1 VSTDTAASRPADL
14 VDDGTVGS
22 DLILPPLL
30 LLRETQTAAVV
41 VTDDLGYLR
50 QKARALQEKVDETHQ
65 RSHFTEW
72 VARTAQ
78 RGRSSPAELLEELG
92 ELGFAWRDIARLIG
106 VTVQAIQK
114 WRRGGRTTGENRYRI
129 ASLLA
134 ACDLVTEHYEIQE
147 VASWFEMPM
156 LDGVPITPIELWQ
169 AHRPD
174 LVFDYAS
181 GHSDAEQTLT
191 SWDPEWRE
199 RYRSDFDVFRA
210 EDGQLSITLKDT

>member
-1 VSTDTAASRPADL
+1 VPTEPAVQRSSDL
-14 VDDGTVGS
+14 VDNGTVGS
-22 DLILPPLL
+22 DLRLPPLL
-30 LLRETQTAAVV
+30 RPESQTAAAVA
-41 VTDDLGYLR
+41 TDELGYLR
-50 QKARALQEKVDETHQ
+50 HRARALQEEVDKTHH
-65 RSHFTEW
+65 RSHFAEW
-72 VARTAQ
+72 IGRTAQ

-92 ELGFAWRDIARLIG
+92 ELGFAWRDIARLVG

-114 WRRGGRTTGENRYRI
+114 WRRGARTTGEHRSRI

-134 ACDLVTEHYEIQE
+134 ACDLVTAHYEIQE
-147 VASWFEMPM
+147 VASWFEMPI
-156 LDGVPITPIELWQ
+156 LEGIPVTPIELWE

-199 RYRSDFDVFRA
+199 RYRSDFEVFRA
-210 EDGQLSITLKDT
+210 EDGQLSIRLKAH

>member
-1 VSTDTAASRPADL
+1 

-22 DLILPPLL
+22 DLTLPPLL
-30 LLRETQTAAVV
+30 LPETQTAAVDI
-41 VTDDLGYLR
+41 TDNLGYLR
-50 QKARALQEKVDETHQ
+50 QKARAVLEQVDETHQ

-72 VARTAQ
+72 IARTAQ

-92 ELGFAWRDIARLIG
+92 ALGFAWRDIARLVG

-114 WRRGGRTTGENRYRI
+114 WRRGARTTGQHRQRI

-134 ACDLVTEHYEIQE
+134 ACDLVTAHYEIQE
-147 VASWFEMPM
+147 VASWFEMPI
-156 LDGVPITPIELWQ
+156 LEGIPVTPIELWE

-191 SWDPEWRE
+191 SCDPEWRE
-199 RYRSDFDVFRA
+199 RYRSDFEVFRA
-210 EDGQLSITLKDT
+210 DDGQLSIRLKAH

>member
-1 VSTDTAASRPADL
+1 MPTETAASRPAGS

-22 DLILPPLL
+22 DLTLPPLL
-30 LLRETQTAAVV
+30 LPETQTAAAGI
-41 VTDDLGYLR
+41 TDNLGYLR
-50 QKARALQEKVDETHQ
+50 QKARAVLEQVDETHQ
-65 RSHFTEW
+65 RSHFNEW
-72 VARTAQ
+72 IARTAQ

-92 ELGFAWRDIARLIG
+92 VLGFAWRDIARLIG

-114 WRRGGRTTGENRYRI
+114 WRRGARTTGAHRQRI

-134 ACDLVTEHYEIQE
+134 ACDLVTAHYEIQE
-147 VASWFEMPM
+147 VASWFEMPI
-156 LDGVPITPIELWQ
+156 LEGIPVTPIELWA

-199 RYRSDFDVFRA
+199 RYRSDFEVFRA
-210 EDGQLSITLKDT
+210 EDGELSIRLKTH